1 MFFLCG
7 RHVDPCGIDAAVSED
22 IRKVADVFMY
32 AVVGAR
38 KEMAEVMWEC
48 FFQCNACFFGV
59 FFHFRPDVAAVY
71 RVSVFCDEDCAAPD
85 VVLFAVVE
93 QFHSQFVYEKD
104 IAVFSF
110 AEYADLSD
118 SHCFHRDR
126 CKFTDAHAG
135 AADDLDD
142 HGKAEV
148 VILFCGR
155 NEFFVFGA
163 RHLLFL
169 RIDVVWL
176 GLEDRDE
183 AVVPACVSEEAV
195 QGDEHAVGAR
205 CLVVFF
211 EIFFVADHA
220 FFGDVFLFLR
230 FQPCGEGA
238 DVADVFVDGI
248 LGFFLYINMVLIG
261 LYGIFVDCP
270 HAVSSYAVLIFCP
283 RIRGYRGDSYS
294 ILGDFDEGNRDGGIG
309 RNWQREWKS
318 QLLTGWLCD
327 GLFWSGVSI
336 FKAFSI
342 RMIYLSC
349 TLLWKFT
356 H

>member
-1 MFFLCG
+1 M
-7 RHVDPCGIDAAVSED
+7 SED
-22 IRKVADVFMY
+22 IRKVADVFMH
-32 AVVGAR
+32 VIVDAR
-38 KEMAEVMWEC
+38 KEMAEVVREC

-71 RVSVFCDEDCAAPD
+71 RVSVFCDEDRAAPD

-93 QFHSQFVYEKD
+93 QFHSQLVHEKD

-118 SHCFHRDR
+118 SHCFHRNR

-148 VILFCGR
+148 AILFCSCD
-155 NEFFVFGA
+155 EFFVCGA
-163 RHLLFL
+163 RHLFFL

-183 AVVPACVSEEAV
+183 TVVPACVSEEAV

-211 EIFFVADHA
+211 EMFFVSDHA
-220 FFGDVFLFLR
+220 VFGDVFLFLR
-230 FQPCGEGA
+230 FQPGSEGA

-248 LGFFLYINMVLIG
+248 LGFFLCINMILIG

-270 HAVSSYAVLIFCP
+270 HVVSSHAVLIFCP
-283 RIRGYRGDSYS
+283 RISGKT
-294 ILGDFDEGNRDGGIG
+294 GG
-309 RNWQREWKS
+309 
-318 QLLTGWLCD
+318 
-327 GLFWSGVSI
+327 
-336 FKAFSI
+336 
-342 RMIYLSC
+342 
-349 TLLWKFT
+349 
-356 H
+356 